1 MLVLKRKIGETLL
14 IGEDVEITLLEKDG
28 DSVKIG
34 IQAPRS
40 VRIFRKEVHEE
51 IKAANQSALRAPGF
65 DMLLRHFQ
73 QNLSKNDEK
82 E

>member
-34 IQAPRS
+34 IEAPRS
-40 VRIFRKEVHEE
+40 VRIFRKEVYEE
-51 IKAANQSALRAPGF
+51 IKAANQSALRVPGF
-65 DMLLRHFQ
+65 EMLRQHFQ
-73 QNLSKNDEK
+73 QNLSKKDEK
-82 E
+82 